1 MFSRAMTEMTR
12 MLVAFDGSEAAAGA
26 IRAAAAL
33 FPHMDAV
40 VVCVRGKPLTA
51 ELARGALPDSVI
63 AGGLQEFEREAATR
77 ASAIAEHGS
86 AIARASALRAFAV
99 VQVASAPWRGL
110 CAAAEEHA
118 ASIVVCGSRGQGGFS
133 RAVLGST
140 SSSMLHHAPLP
151 VLVVP
156 AGAGALDGPLLI
168 GYDGSADARAAIAM
182 TARLLPGRGVIVVH
196 GWSSSI
202 SRSFVGESLL
212 TAPVAEI
219 QEITHDIDAVFAG
232 QAADVAEAGAAFAR
246 EHGLAARAL
255 AVEAS
260 PGAWRA
266 LSAAARSERAAL
278 VVTGCR
284 GRGALAST
292 VLGSVSAGLVHNAD
306 GPVLVVRPPRAGA
319 EPDA

>member
-1 MFSRAMTEMTR
+1 MSEKTG
-12 MLVAFDGSEAAAGA
+12 LLIGFDGSDAAAGA

-33 FPHMDAV
+33 FPDMDAV
-40 VVCVRGKPLTA
+40 VAHVRGLPLTVDLAGGMLA
-51 ELARGALPDSVI
+51 ESGVSAAVPKYERAVETHASDVAERGCVI
-63 AGGLQEFEREAATR
+63 ARDAG
-77 ASAIAEHGS
+77 
-86 AIARASALRAFAV
+86 LRAVAEV
-99 VQVASAPWRGL
+99 RIASAPWRGL
-110 CAAAEEHA
+110 CTAAEAHS
-118 ASIVVCGSRGQGGFS
+118 ASLVVCGSRGQGGFS

-140 SSSMLHHAPLP
+140 SSSLLHHAPLP

-156 AGAGALDGPLLI
+156 AGAEVLDGPVLI
-168 GYDGSADARAAIAM
+168 GYDGSEDARAAIAV
-182 TARLLPGRGVIVVH
+182 TAGLLPARRAIVVH

-212 TAPVAEI
+212 AAPLAEVR
-219 QEITHDIDAVFAG
+219 EITRDLDAVFAG
-232 QAADVAEAGAAFAR
+232 DAGDVAEAGALLAR
-246 EHGLAARAL
+246 ELGLEVRAL

-292 VLGSVSAGLVHNAD
+292 LLGSVSAGLVHNAE
-306 GPVLVVRPPRAGA
+306 GPVLVVRPPRSA
-319 EPDA
+319 